1 MNAKVTSLAAVAR
14 ALPYVGGESRR
25 YKAEPTQLS
34 QLAARVMCA
43 SGAFTSEGQETHFR
57 FGRILGALALLLAAG
72 TLAVAG
78 DGRRVDKQAWIAQAQ
93 LAQSDTLFS
102 LGVGDYV
109 EPPAAAAA
117 PQLSAQDRFEI
128 DRFLRQGAAN

>member
-1 MNAKVTSLAAVAR
+1 MNDKITASATATR
-14 ALPYVGGESRR
+14 ALPYVEGESRR
-25 YKAEPTQLS
+25 YKAEPTQLNE
-34 QLAARVMCA
+34 LAARVMCA
-43 SGAFTSEGQETHFR
+43 SGAFTSESQETHFR

-78 DGRRVDKQAWIAQAQ
+78 DGRRVDSQAWIAQAQ

-109 EPPAAAAA
+109 EPAAPAAA

-128 DRFLRQGAAN
+128 ARFLRQGAAN

>member
-1 MNAKVTSLAAVAR
+1 MNAKVTSLAVATR

-25 YKAEPTQLS
+25 YKADPTALNR
-34 QLAARVMCA
+34 LAARVMCA
-43 SGAFTSEGQETHFR
+43 SGAFSTEGKETHFR

-93 LAQSDTLFS
+93 LAQVDTLFS

-109 EPPAAAAA
+109 EPPAAA
-117 PQLSAQDRFEI
+117 PQLSAQDRFEV
-128 DRFLRQGAAN
+128 DRFLRQGTAAN

>member
-1 MNAKVTSLAAVAR
+1 MNAKVTSLAVATR

-25 YKAEPTQLS
+25 YKADPTALNR
-34 QLAARVMCA
+34 LAARVMCA
-43 SGAFTSEGQETHFR
+43 SGAFSTEGKETHFR

-93 LAQSDTLFS
+93 LAQADTLFS

-109 EPPAAAAA
+109 EPPAAA
-117 PQLSAQDRFEI
+117 PQLSAQDRFEV
-128 DRFLRQGAAN
+128 DRFLRQGTAAN